1 MAHSLSAK
9 KRIRQNEK
17 RRLRNKS
24 YKSMMKTFTKKF
36 LAAVEEGNIEEA
48 EKRFNEAVKVIYKV
62 HSKGVIHK
70 NQAARR
76 VARLAKRLQA
86 LKNSAA

>member
-1 MAHSLSAK
+1 MANSLSAK

-24 YKSMMKTFTKKF
+24 YKSMMKTYTKKF
-36 LAAVEEGNIEEA
+36 LMALESGNIEEA
-48 EKRFNEAVKVIYKV
+48 EKKFNEAVKIIYKV

-76 VARLAKRLQA
+76 VSRLAKKLQA

>member
-1 MAHSLSAK
+1 MAHTLSAK

-24 YKSMMKTFTKKF
+24 YKSMMKTYTKKF
-36 LAAVEEGNIEEA
+36 LSAIDSGDLELA
-48 EKRFNEAVKVIYKV
+48 EKRYHEAIKVISKIG
-62 HSKGVIHK
+62 SKGIIHK
-70 NQAARR
+70 NQASRR
-76 VARLAKRLQA
+76 VSRLTQKLNK